1 MKKLQYL
8 FFILFTIPS
17 FGQINY
23 DAGYIINNNGIKAEC
38 LIRNVAW
45 QNNPTEIEFRLNE
58 DDKKTKIANI
68 ADIKEFSIGNSY
80 KYKRFN
86 TKIDKSNSEI
96 ATLSSEKN
104 PIWKDETL
112 LLKVLVEGEVN
123 LYQYIGNGYQRYF
136 ISTGNHEKA
145 EQLIYKEY
153 YAQNNVVTENN
164 AFKQQLFTTLK
175 SDKFTADDFK
185 DLPYEKQKIIDLI
198 IKYNTTKNNQ
208 ISNFAPKQNQAK
220 TNFKLQLGV
229 NYSDIEIISTS
240 EFETGG
246 IYSATFPKKPVAIIG
261 FEIEYILPINQK
273 KWSLLFSTSFQHYK
287 SETMASNNAPISID
301 YKTIDILFGVRH
313 YFFLNNQSAIFINGG
328 MIYGSPFNS
337 YSKRERQK
345 YSWEEGTGTIEIK
358 KEIEGNAYAYIGLGY
373 NYHKYNVELRFN
385 SDRELFKSDRKL
397 KSSYSSFGILFSYNF
412 L

>member
-8 FFILFTIPS
+8 FFILFAIPS

-23 DAGYIINNNGIKAEC
+23 EAGYIINNDGNKTEY

-45 QNNPTEIEFRLNE
+45 ENNPTEIEYRLNE
-58 DDKKTKIANI
+58 DDKKSKIANI
-68 ADIKEFSIGNSY
+68 ADIKEFSIGSSY

-86 TKIDKSNSEI
+86 TKIDRSNSGMVN
-96 ATLSSEKN
+96 LSSEKN
-104 PIWKDETL
+104 PTWKDETL
-112 LLKVLVEGEVN
+112 FLKVLVEGEVN
-123 LYQYIGNGYQRYF
+123 LYQYTGNGNQRYF
-136 ISTGNHEKA
+136 ISTENHEKA

-153 YAQNNVVTENN
+153 YAQNNAIEENN
-164 AFKQQLFTTLK
+164 AFRQQLYTTLK

-185 DLPYEKQKIIDLI
+185 NLPYEKKKIVDII
-198 IKYNTTKNNQ
+198 IKYNSTKNNQ
-208 ISNFAPKQNQAK
+208 IANFEPKQNQGK

-229 NYSDIEIISTS
+229 NYSDIEIVSTS
-240 EFETGG
+240 EFEMGG
-246 IYSATFPKKPVAIIG
+246 IYFATFSKKPVAVIG

-273 KWSLLFSTSFQHYK
+273 KWSLLFSTSFQQYK
-287 SETMASNNAPISID
+287 SETIASNNAPISID
-301 YKTIDILFGVRH
+301 YKTIDLLFGVRH

-337 YSKRERQK
+337 YLKRERQK
-345 YSWEEGTGTIEIK
+345 YSWEDGTGTIEIK
-358 KEIEGNAYAYIGLGY
+358 KTLEGNAYAYIGLGY